1 MTTPSKRAALCA
13 VATACALAAPSRAS
27 AETQYGSTSPIDRP
41 HTIAELEAG
50 IIALPN
56 APISPAQRGGDTPLV
71 GTIGK
76 GDATIQT
83 GLHLLYRGAKEWA
96 IGAGFVFAPRPTADS
111 EYGGLRSLPRTHSRS
126 YLFIG
131 TELRYVPL
139 HFRTFEVWG
148 GLTAGGV
155 VVADRFVTDAGDPV
169 PTILGQKDI
178 TVRTEGFGVGVQAGV
193 DWMFT
198 DQWVAGLTAR
208 TDRWLLPSSPQ
219 CTPIGDCA
227 TLTGAVAA
235 YEFGLKIGFRIPL

>member
-1 MTTPSKRAALCA
+1 MKRRVCAAVFACAALIPARA
-13 VATACALAAPSRAS
+13 VAAD
-27 AETQYGSTSPIDRP
+27 EQYGSTSPIDRP

-56 APISPAQRGGDTPLV
+56 APISAGQRGGNTPLV
-71 GTIGK
+71 GAVGK

-96 IGAGFVFAPRPTADS
+96 IGAGFLFAPRPTADT

-126 YLFIG
+126 YLFLG

-139 HFRTFEVWG
+139 HFRTLEVWG

-169 PTILGQKDI
+169 PTILGTKDI
-178 TVRTEGFGVGVQAGV
+178 TVRTEGFAVGVQAGL
-193 DWMFT
+193 DWMFA
-198 DQWVAGLTAR
+198 DQWVAGVTAR
-208 TDRWLLPSSPQ
+208 TDRWILPSSPQ
-219 CTPIGDCA
+219 CTPISDCA

-235 YEFGLKIGFRIPL
+235 YEFGLKVGYRIPL